1 VNGVPL
7 NQAIHGSDFWQTDYD
22 TETRTWS
29 RTYNLPPSDQ
39 KSDCISLSPT
49 P

>member
-22 TETRTWS
+22 PVTRTWS
-29 RTYNLPPSDQ
+29 RTYNLPSDG
-39 KSDCISLSPT
+39 KKIHCIGLAHT